1 MKVRFNWKIPLEKSI
16 LYFVLFTAFFNDW
29 LRYKNSD
36 ITLFRVVVILAILVC
51 IKKTPK
57 LILNL
62 VIFFGI
68 FIAVNTFQSVFFM
81 YWNPFGISFSWYYYV
96 KYIYFYFCIF
106 AVIAF
111 VFSLYYID
119 KKHFNKEFFLML
131 KTVSIIYIIAM
142 FFGDNM
148 KNIYVNDYGAY
159 LVAIFPLFYYEM
171 IKEKKKFAFAFCVLT
186 IYLLFI
192 RDCKLDLLGVILEIS
207 ILTALLLRNS
217 RYALA
222 RIFLFFFII
231 GFIFICVIILNSS
244 ISINGYLVQDVVKE
258 PIKRILEGNPYERSG
273 SSTSYRTNV
282 IIYGIEWLKKNCFLG
297 TGAGNSGRLF
307 RAFIPDN
314 KIIPIW
320 IEKDLIS
327 LHNAWMEICLEFGIL
342 GIIFLLLGMK
352 KVFRL
357 MFLPKKTKIQ
367 LIIITIGLSVW
378 VWVMA
383 PAGILSSYYLFCVFA
398 GLYLA
403 NKDEGV
409 IV

>member
-1 MKVRFNWKIPLEKSI
+1 M
-16 LYFVLFTAFFNDW
+16 
-29 LRYKNSD
+29 
-36 ITLFRVVVILAILVC
+36 
-51 IKKTPK
+51 
-57 LILNL
+57 
-62 VIFFGI
+62 
-68 FIAVNTFQSVFFM
+68 
-81 YWNPFGISFSWYYYV
+81 
-96 KYIYFYFCIF
+96 
-106 AVIAF
+106 
-111 VFSLYYID
+111 
-119 KKHFNKEFFLML
+119 
-131 KTVSIIYIIAM
+131 
-142 FFGDNM
+142 
-148 KNIYVNDYGAY
+148 
-159 LVAIFPLFYYEM
+159 
-171 IKEKKKFAFAFCVLT
+171 
-186 IYLLFI
+186 
-192 RDCKLDLLGVILEIS
+192 
-207 ILTALLLRNS
+207 
-217 RYALA
+217 
-222 RIFLFFFII
+222 
-231 GFIFICVIILNSS
+231 
-244 ISINGYLVQDVVKE
+244 
-258 PIKRILEGNPYERSG
+258 
-273 SSTSYRTNV
+273 
-282 IIYGIEWLKKNCFLG
+282 G

-383 PAGILSSYYLFCVFA
+383 PAGFLSSYYLFCVFA